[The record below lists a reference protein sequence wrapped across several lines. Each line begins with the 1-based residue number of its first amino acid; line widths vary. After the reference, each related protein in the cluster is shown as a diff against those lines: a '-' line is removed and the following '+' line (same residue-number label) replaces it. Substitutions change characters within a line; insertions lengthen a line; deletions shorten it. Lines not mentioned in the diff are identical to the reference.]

1 MYILFVGCSEGN
13 KSSKEVYIYVLNKDY
28 DATINA
34 EWYSARKTKGGI
46 SGIELKNIR
55 GYICGKRLKE
65 TPLQLEWRVTN
76 SMWQHPHYPY

>member
-1 MYILFVGCSEGN
+1 MGCSEGN

-46 SGIELKNIR
+46 SGIELKKI
-55 GYICGKRLKE
+55 YVDTFAGKGSR
-65 TPLQLEWRVTN
+65 R
-76 SMWQHPHYPY
+76 HHYNWSGG